1 MNNTLNA
8 VQALASGES
17 IVDSFSYQLT
27 DSQGGNDTAQLNI
40 TIQGA
45 NDTPETVGTIA
56 DQTNDDSDTITSL
69 DLSGFFTDDDTTNS
83 LRFTDGGSLPP
94 GLSIDQDTGVV
105 SGTINADAST
115 SGPYEV
121 TITATDDNGA
131 SVTQTFDWTIN
142 NPAPNAIDNGD
153 TITENASAGGN
164 VITDN
169 DGAGID
175 SDPDGDAIQVVAVN
189 GSSANLANT
198 VTGSG
203 GGQFTIGADGTY
215 SFATGS
221 DFDDLAPTETR
232 NTSITYT
239 ISDGQGGSSTATLT
253 VQVNGTNDEPTV
265 NGTIADQSSDD
276 SDTIAPLN
284 VSSFFDDLD
293 SE

>member
-1 MNNTLNA
+1 M
-8 VQALASGES
+8 
-17 IVDSFSYQLT
+17 
-27 DSQGGNDTAQLNI
+27 
-40 TIQGA
+40 
-45 NDTPETVGTIA
+45 
-56 DQTNDDSDTITSL
+56 
-69 DLSGFFTDDDTTNS
+69 
-83 LRFTDGGSLPP
+83 RFTDGGSLPP

-142 NPAPNAIDNGD
+142 NPAPIAINNVDI
-153 TITENASAGGN
+153 ITENAGAAGN
-164 VITDN
+164 VITDD
-169 DGAGID
+169 DGSGVD

-189 GSSANLANT
+189 GSSANLATT

-215 SFATGS
+215 RFATGS

-265 NGTIADQSSDD
+265 IGTIADQSSND

-293 SE
+293 SNDTLEFDDNWNAAARTIDRPRHRTDYGHHRFRRVGRWAVQCHHHGNRRRRRNSISVVHMDGRQPLAERH